1 MRDYWLK
8 FVHVATD
15 CLDTKS
21 PHLASAK
28 NRSRLPAPGVVGR
41 AVISTPSIGSLNGT
55 NTAGSAGNAR
65 KKQQRDSIRPAG
77 LVGRLGRIR
86 RLDR

>member
-8 FVHVATD
+8 FVHVPTD
-15 CLDTKS
+15 YLDTKS

-28 NRSRLPAPGVVGR
+28 NRSPLPAPGVVGR
-41 AVISTPSIGSLNGT
+41 AAISTPSIGSLNGIS
-55 NTAGSAGNAR
+55 TAVYAGNAR

-77 LVGRLGRIR
+77 LVARLGRIR

>member
-8 FVHVATD
+8 FVHVPTD

-21 PHLASAK
+21 PHRASVK
-28 NRSRLPAPGVVGR
+28 NRSPLPAPGVVGR
-41 AVISTPSIGSLNGT
+41 AATSTPSIGNPNGT

-77 LVGRLGRIR
+77 LVGRLGRIS